1 MNEEFLYDN
10 RLIEITIEKLDEAID
25 HPLSIYLIGG
35 SAMLQAGSKTATKDI
50 DLVLR
55 EKKELDSMILAL
67 RKIGFEHIEMQSQ
80 EELKRTSM
88 HFQNSQG
95 LKFDIFMKSIA
106 GKLEFTES
114 MRQRAISIARLRHLE
129 INRLS
134 NEDLFLLKSVSG
146 RDVDLDDMSKLF
158 QSGLNWE
165 VVISELVLQAKVTGR
180 VWTVIFLDTLYDLEK
195 EYDLRCPRLKEISD
209 LAQRQIS

>member
-1 MNEEFLYDN
+1 
-10 RLIEITIEKLDEAID
+10 
-25 HPLSIYLIGG
+25 
-35 SAMLQAGSKTATKDI
+35 MLKAGSKTATKDI

-55 EKKELDSMILAL
+55 EKKELESIILAL
-67 RKIGFEHIEMQSQ
+67 REIGFIQLEMQSQ
-80 EELKRTSM
+80 EELKRTAM

-95 LKFDIFMKSIA
+95 LKFDIFMKNIA

-114 MRQRAISIARLRHLE
+114 MRQRAIPLSKLRNLK

-146 RDVDLDDMSKLF
+146 RDIDLDDMSKLF
-158 QSGLNWE
+158 QSGLDWE
-165 VVISELVLQAKVTGR
+165 VVNSELTLQAEVTGR
-180 VWTVIFLDTLYDLEK
+180 VWTVIFLDRMYDLEK

-209 LAQRQIS
+209 LAQVQLS

>member
-1 MNEEFLYDN
+1 MSGNSPYDSG
-10 RLIEITIEKLDEAID
+10 LLEKTMEQLDEAVGQ
-25 HPLSIYLIGG
+25 PLSVYLIGG
-35 SAMLQAGSKTATKDI
+35 SAMLKAGSKTATKDI

-55 EKKELDSMILAL
+55 EKKELDSIVLAL
-67 RKIGFEHIEMQSQ
+67 GEIGFIQIETQSQ
-80 EELKRTSM
+80 EELKRTAM

-95 LKFDIFMKSIA
+95 LKFDIFMKNIA

-114 MRQRAISIARLRHLE
+114 MRQRAISMARLRHLK

-158 QSGLNWE
+158 QSGLDWE
-165 VVISELVLQAKVTGR
+165 VIISELTLQAEVTGR
-180 VWTVIFLDTLYDLEK
+180 VWTVIFLDSMYDLEK
-195 EYDLRCPRLKEISD
+195 EYDLHCPRLKEISY
-209 LAQRQIS
+209 LAQVQLL